1 MLVIVGLQG
10 VFTEIEGKASG
21 QDEND
26 QTLELPR
33 PFSVM
38 PLPHLEQPAPLT
50 GKVCGP
56 LLTLPL

>member
-26 QTLELPR
+26 QTLVIAP
-33 PFSVM
+33 PFQCNA
-38 PLPHLEQPAPLT
+38 PPPPGATCPLT

-56 LLTLPL
+56 LLTLPP